1 MGVITAN
8 IVISIFIWVI
18 AFHCCSSFRYG
29 LSCLYESE
37 NRQFRQ
43 IRQLEFGKIDEHVF
57 GQIQFSQIQCNHPLS
72 CGFAD
77 SLQEWSL
84 GIISNMAT
92 VRDCIQNYVLNI
104 ERWLESG
111 NYNMDGFDYI
121 VFRLD

>member
-1 MGVITAN
+1 M
-8 IVISIFIWVI
+8 IWVI

-43 IRQLEFGKIDEHVF
+43 IHRLEFGEIDEFEFGEMDEHEF
-57 GQIQFSQIQCNHPLS
+57 GQIQFIQIQCDHPLA
-72 CGFAD
+72 CGFED

-92 VRDCIQNYVLNI
+92 ARDCIQTYVLDI
-104 ERWLESG
+104 DRWLESG
-111 NYNMDGFDYI
+111 NFDFGGFDYI
-121 VFRLD
+121 VFRLN